1 MSGFDL
7 TDRGLLLGDGLFETL
22 LALDGEVQR
31 PLVHLARLGRG
42 CAALG
47 LPEPDAN
54 EAMDLM
60 DAALNEAELMSGRA
74 AVRLNWS
81 AGPGGRGLNRPDTM
95 TPHLWARAAASSKP
109 QMPAHL
115 MLASVRRNA
124 SSVTAHHKTL
134 AYLDNVMARREA
146 LMVGADEAVMLDQD
160 GHLACAAASNLFWI
174 EGERLM
180 TPDLSCGVLAG
191 TERARV
197 LEVAAKVGVE
207 IELVKARPET
217 LIKADAVFLTNS
229 LNGLWPVSHWQGRAL
244 TPSLGATALMA
255 LLG

>member
-54 EAMDLM
+54 KVMDLM
-60 DAALNEAELMSGRA
+60 GAALNEAGLMSGRA

-81 AGPGGRGLNRPDTM
+81 AGPGGRGLNRPDSL
-95 TPHLWARAAASSKP
+95 TPHLWARAAVSSKP
-109 QMPAHL
+109 QMPARL
-115 MLASVRRNA
+115 MMASVRRNA

-146 LMVGADEAVMLDQD
+146 LISGADEAVMLDQD

-174 EGERLM
+174 EGERLL
-180 TPDLSCGVLAG
+180 TPDLSCGALAG

-229 LNGLWPVSHWQGRAL
+229 LNGLWPVSHWQGKPL